1 MLSAVNTVNLVN
13 TVNAVNAVRNP
24 PPPESNH
31 AQCWSEFGSLTDA
44 PLERDLGFNVKES
57 EFRNRPSNHRT
68 TALADCRSAGLGI
81 DLAGDWNN
89 D

>member
-1 MLSAVNTVNLVN
+1 MWSILSAVNTVNFVN
-13 TVNAVNAVRNP
+13 TVNAVRNP

-31 AQCWSEFGSLTDA
+31 AQCWSGFRWLPDA

-57 EFRNRPSNHRT
+57 EFHNRPSNHRT

-81 DLAGDWNN
+81 DLAGDWNV